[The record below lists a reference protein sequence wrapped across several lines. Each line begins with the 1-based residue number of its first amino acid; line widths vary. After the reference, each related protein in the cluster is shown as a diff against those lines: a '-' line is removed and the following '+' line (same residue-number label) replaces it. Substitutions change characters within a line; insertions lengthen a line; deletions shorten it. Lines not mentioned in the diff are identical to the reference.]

1 MPFSLNHD
9 YANVNLHGG
18 VRPEAAGE
26 QERRAGQAQ
35 RDQIRTTLR
44 DFVTV
49 KMRKEGSGPEV
60 SHVRQGS
67 GDSQAQPL
75 HPRQSSGDSTE
86 KSSDFLDAQMAKL
99 LERKGHSRDETD
111 SGLQVHPDTS
121 SMRRSKSGDI
131 PRGHG
136 PRPHSGEMTRPGD
149 LALGRSVSG
158 DLAARNPEILDEDAK
173 KMLKDCQD
181 YLLGAFDLAEGS
193 QLGGGGQTS
202 EDSPRGG
209 LGRGARSLHSSP
221 GNSYSKY
228 SGSTS
233 HLNRSHSG
241 QLNLSPPSTIQKPVS
256 SPTGNSQRSFC
267 PKTEMS
273 PREEGGKMG
282 RPGEDRISLHSDV
295 SETSKQSPHNETGPS
310 SLEEPPGA
318 EYQNV
323 DRRVEA
329 QARGKLRE
337 AANVRNRER
346 RNSFRQAVDT
356 KAAQV
361 SLTSL
366 FEMLRLLKLS

>member
-1 MPFSLNHD
+1 
-9 YANVNLHGG
+9 
-18 VRPEAAGE
+18 
-26 QERRAGQAQ
+26 
-35 RDQIRTTLR
+35 
-44 DFVTV
+44 
-49 KMRKEGSGPEV
+49 
-60 SHVRQGS
+60 
-67 GDSQAQPL
+67 
-75 HPRQSSGDSTE
+75 
-86 KSSDFLDAQMAKL
+86 
-99 LERKGHSRDETD
+99 
-111 SGLQVHPDTS
+111 
-121 SMRRSKSGDI
+121 
-131 PRGHG
+131 
-136 PRPHSGEMTRPGD
+136 MTRPGD

-241 QLNLSPPSTIQKPVS
+241 QLNLSPPSTIQKPMS

-318 EYQNV
+318 EYHHHHHHHHH
-323 DRRVEA
+323 
-329 QARGKLRE
+329 
-337 AANVRNRER
+337 
-346 RNSFRQAVDT
+346 
-356 KAAQV
+356 QV
-361 SLTSL
+361 QSIRTLI
-366 FEMLRLLKLS
+366 EELRLKLGAS